1 MQGSNVL
8 HCLCVS
14 PDARPLRPGWSKL
27 VLQAAAEV
35 PAGWKP
41 LTQLSLWGLI
51 GQELAASHGCFF
63 IPFFPP
69 TAFAL
74 LCLSCY
80 LCWAEWRQSV
90 WALFSKPRKGCEKKV
105 VSRFSSGSLVEDDS
119 SLVFCWTFI
128 DSDISTVLWLFYVYF
143 KVLKAS
149 SI

>member
-14 PDARPLRPGWSKL
+14 PDASPLRPGWSKL
-27 VLQAAAEV
+27 ALQAAAEV

-41 LTQLSLWGLI
+41 LTQPSLWGLI

-63 IPFFPP
+63 FFFS
-69 TAFAL
+69 AVFAL

-90 WALFSKPRKGCEKKV
+90 WALFSKLRKVSRKKV
-105 VSRFSSGSLVEDDS
+105 VPQFSRRCLVEDDW
-119 SLVFCWTFI
+119 SLCFSWAFI
-128 DSDISTVLWLFYVYF
+128 DSGISEFCDFLLPTLSFLSHHWL
-143 KVLKAS
+143 K
-149 SI
+149 